1 MSGRCR
7 RSKPSKPWRQSRPTA
22 ARAGR
27 WLGAW
32 AACAWAAQALAG
44 GTSPEDLP
52 LRPPHDPPSPS
63 WWPPAPGWWLVA
75 AAVVLVV
82 AALGWWRWRRR
93 QYRLRCEG
101 IFQARLAQ
109 AKTPAAEVAAMSEL
123 LRRAARRREPAAVAY
138 AGEDWLRVVE
148 GGRRGPSLDP
158 HQRQLLLE
166 GGFRR
171 QVAADEAAA
180 LRAPVLH
187 RYLQLM
193 GAVRR

>member
-1 MSGRCR
+1 M
-7 RSKPSKPWRQSRPTA
+7 A
-22 ARAGR
+22 V
-27 WLGAW
+27 L

-44 GTSPEDLP
+44 ATSPEDLP
-52 LRPPHDPPSPS
+52 LRPSHNPPPPS

-75 AAVVLVV
+75 GGVLSVLAVG
-82 AALGWWRWRRR
+82 AWWRWRKR

-101 IFQARLAQ
+101 LFQARLAL

-138 AGEDWLRVVE
+138 AGDDWLRVVE
-148 GGRRGPSLDP
+148 GGRRGPHFEPD
-158 HQRQLLLE
+158 QQQLLLE

-180 LRAPVLH
+180 LRAPVLR

-193 GAVRR
+193 GAGR